1 VTSISERSVESRIGF
16 GVILV
21 FYLFLSLIVF
31 NQIEEDAF
39 IYFRLADNIAQGYGA
54 VFNRGGL
61 PVEVGSSL
69 LWLFLLVLFR
79 KVPLDIVITAK
90 LLGVTMGGLGL
101 WLVYRLC
108 RLHIRDPLLRLAPP
122 LITAASTPFLMWSQR
137 GLDTP
142 VFVALVLWLVLCCSD
157 PKNFRWWPVPGVL
170 LLPARPE
177 GFFFLLALLPAF
189 AFHRR
194 QWMEIARSLLV
205 VGVAAMAL
213 LAARFMY
220 FHDLV
225 PLPFYVKLGT
235 TLEGRPIL
243 RYLSGSH
250 LSVFALPLLVVA
262 WRPSFW
268 TRERIVLGGFVL
280 ITAAWC
286 AIAKDY
292 MPYVRHLVPAI
303 PLLYVLLTGAV
314 DVLARGR
321 AGWRRALAIAY
332 MAIVLFITLLLSESP
347 WYFGEGRENRV
358 AMYIAAFAVN
368 PLAHLRQ
375 SAAKIVAPMVST
387 PLDETLGRECTLGT
401 NYQAL
406 VGEFLRRNYP
416 ANARVVYDQMGQTPF
431 YAGPDM
437 EFIDSGGLTD
447 RTISRAYFERRKRHD
462 AVLRA
467 YDAGL
472 STVVRL
478 VFGEHR
484 DEITEA
490 MAVDYLFGLDADV
503 ILINKVSAAF
513 DAQGIPARLDRDSRI
528 TRDYDLR
535 YSLAAF
541 ASVKVYEKKNAPRK
555 PKIDAPVGLQVT
567 AY

>member
-39 IYFRLADNIAQGYGA
+39 IYFRLADNIAEGYGS

-69 LWLFLLVLFR
+69 LWLFLLVLLR
-79 KVPLDIVITAK
+79 KVPLDIVIIAK
-90 LLGVTMGGLGL
+90 LLGVAMGGLGL

-142 VFVALVLWLVLCCSD
+142 LFVALVLWLALCCSD
-157 PKNFRWWPVPGVL
+157 PKYFRWWTVPGVL

-194 QWMEIARSLLV
+194 QWLEITRSLLV
-205 VGVAAMAL
+205 VGVAALTL
-213 LAARFMY
+213 LAARFIY

-225 PLPFYVKLGT
+225 PMPFYVKLDTALG
-235 TLEGRPIL
+235 GRPIL

-250 LSVFALPLLVVA
+250 FYVFALPLLVVA

-280 ITAAWC
+280 TTASWC

-347 WYFGEGRENRV
+347 GDFGEGRKNRV
-358 AMYIAAFAVN
+358 AKYLVAFATN
-368 PLAHLRQ
+368 PLAHVRQ
-375 SAAKIVAPMVST
+375 SAAKIVDPMELT
-387 PLDETLGRECTLGT
+387 PLDETLGREGTLGT

-416 ANARVVYDQMGQTPF
+416 ANSRVVYDQMGQTPF
-431 YAGPDM
+431 YAGPEM
-437 EFIDSGGLTD
+437 VFVDSGGLTD

-462 AVLRA
+462 ALLRA
-467 YDAGL
+467 YDAGV
-472 STVVRL
+472 SAAVRL

-490 MAVDYLFGLDADV
+490 KAVDYLFGLDPDL
-503 ILINKVSAAF
+503 ILINIFAAAV
-513 DAQGIPARLDRDSRI
+513 DAQGVQAQLDRDPRI

-535 YSLAAF
+535 YALAGF
-541 ASVKVYEKKNAPRK
+541 VKVYEKKTAPRK
-555 PKIDAPVGLQVT
+555 PNIDAPVGLRVT